1 MDEAWIAGF
10 REKLDQHHSWPS
22 LYIFKFIVPTGREQ
36 EVKNLFPTHT
46 VTEKLSRNG
55 NYVSLT
61 AQIMAPSSDAVI
73 AIYVSASR
81 IEGIVA
87 L

>member
-1 MDEAWIAGF
+1 MDEQWISGF
-10 REKLDQHHSWPS
+10 KTKLDQHHSWPS
-22 LYIFKFIVPTGREQ
+22 LYIYKFIVPTGKED
-36 EVKNLFPTHT
+36 EVKKLFPNHT

-55 NYVSLT
+55 NYTSLT
-61 AQIMAPSSDAVI
+61 IQVMEPSSEAVI
-73 AIYVSASR
+73 AIYREAAT

>member
-1 MDEAWIAGF
+1 MDEKWIQNF

-22 LYIFKFIVPTGREQ
+22 LYIFKFIVPKGKEE
-36 EVKNLFPTHT
+36 EVKKLFPNHT
-46 VTEKLSRNG
+46 VTEKLSRQG
-55 NYVSLT
+55 NYTSLT
-61 AQIMAPSSDAVI
+61 VQVMAPSSKSVI
-73 AIYVSASR
+73 DIYLQASV

>member
-1 MDEAWIAGF
+1 MDEQWISGF
-10 REKLDQHHSWPS
+10 KEKLDQHHSWPS
-22 LYIFKFIVPTGREQ
+22 LYIYKFIVPTGKED
-36 EVKNLFPTHT
+36 EVKKLFPNHT

-55 NYVSLT
+55 NYTSLT
-61 AQIMAPSSDAVI
+61 IQVMAPSSEAVI
-73 AIYVSASR
+73 AIYREAAT

>member
-1 MDEAWIAGF
+1 MDEKWIQNF

-22 LYIFKFIVPTGREQ
+22 LYIFKFIVPKGKEE
-36 EVKNLFPTHT
+36 EVKKLFPNHT
-46 VTEKLSRNG
+46 VTEKLSRQG
-55 NYVSLT
+55 NYTSLT
-61 AQIMAPSSDAVI
+61 VQVMAPSSKSVI
-73 AIYVSASR
+73 DIYLQASL

>member
-1 MDEAWIAGF
+1 MDEQWIQNF

-22 LYIFKFIVPTGREQ
+22 LYIFKFIVPKGKEEDVR
-36 EVKNLFPTHT
+36 KLFPNHT
-46 VTEKLSRNG
+46 VTEKLSRQG
-55 NYVSLT
+55 NYTSLT
-61 AQIMAPSSDAVI
+61 VQIMAPSSEFVI
-73 AIYVSASR
+73 DIYLQASV